1 MQEDPLLA
9 LPDDVREQLP
19 MTVCGT
25 LSPYNLMRLN
35 DEWKDWKAVPVE
47 RFYISKSGRKGIG
60 TFFPADPYTQDT
72 SDLIG
77 SIDYANIT
85 KYGSP
90 SDPRAYRYDGEF
102 QAANRG
108 LLELQE
114 IFKAE
119 PKLLY
124 PFLSLAEENQYKI
137 SRQSM
142 LSADEVVVGHTN
154 EPDLLRVTT
163 DEPSP
168 VLNRMVFIKVGY
180 TLSINHEVNI
190 YKQKILKQDCKRLGY
205 QALEAL
211 AAALIFTRMKK
222 PLKGLT
228 KIETLEHFNKQKQFE
243 SSMIGLDP
251 RYAFQVLSIVC
262 AKKLE
267 TNRCS

>member
-1 MQEDPLLA
+1 M
-9 LPDDVREQLP
+9 
-19 MTVCGT
+19 
-25 LSPYNLMRLN
+25 
-35 DEWKDWKAVPVE
+35 
-47 RFYISKSGRKGIG
+47 GR
-60 TFFPADPYTQDT
+60 FFPADPYTQDT

-190 YKQKILKQDCKRLGY
+190 YKQKY
-205 QALEAL
+205 
-211 AAALIFTRMKK
+211 
-222 PLKGLT
+222 
-228 KIETLEHFNKQKQFE
+228 
-243 SSMIGLDP
+243 
-251 RYAFQVLSIVC
+251 
-262 AKKLE
+262 
-267 TNRCS
+267 